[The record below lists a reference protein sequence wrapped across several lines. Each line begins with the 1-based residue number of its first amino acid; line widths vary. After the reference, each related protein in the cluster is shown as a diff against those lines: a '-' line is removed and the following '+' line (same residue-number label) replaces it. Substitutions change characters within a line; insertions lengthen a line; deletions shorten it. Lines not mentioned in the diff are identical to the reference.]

1 MINYENITALLLDLD
16 GTLINSEKAFYESY
30 KEVLK
35 KNYKINIDP
44 KMYKSCELDKS
55 ATLLDT
61 LRLSNNSILNIS
73 NNEIMDKVFSCYTI
87 KFIKIITGDKVIK
100 RFKILKKLKEKSY
113 KMALVT
119 TCSKYYLNILI
130 TKLNLMG
137 LFDYIVA
144 REDVE
149 NLKPAN
155 DAYLLT
161 LDKLKILPD
170 ECLVLEDSERGIRA
184 ACNAKIKN
192 IIKIEEYTKV
202 QFNSNMCLSLKSVDD
217 VLKKL
222 LILNK

>member
-1 MINYENITALLLDLD
+1 
-16 GTLINSEKAFYESY
+16 
-30 KEVLK
+30 
-35 KNYKINIDP
+35 
-44 KMYKSCELDKS
+44 
-55 ATLLDT
+55 
-61 LRLSNNSILNIS
+61 
-73 NNEIMDKVFSCYTI
+73 MDKVFSCYTI